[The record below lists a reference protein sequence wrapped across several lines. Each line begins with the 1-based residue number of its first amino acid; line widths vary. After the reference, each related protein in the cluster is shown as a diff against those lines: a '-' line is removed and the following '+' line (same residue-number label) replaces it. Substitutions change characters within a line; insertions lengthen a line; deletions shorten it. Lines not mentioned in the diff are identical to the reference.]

1 MLFRSSMG
9 EKLIEESRRYGFY
22 KLYQPEFEFAFSK
35 LYYMNTLF
43 TYMLGVKEPK
53 LAFLR
58 EMKDGIQQRFPDFQK
73 NGYYQNAFDKE
84 QKKLA
89 AIHMKSPLCF
99 LLYFKLL
106 YFYRAYKKK

>member
-1 MLFRSSMG
+1 MARLSMG

-73 NGYYQNAFDKE
+73 MVITRMHLIKNKR
-84 QKKLA
+84 
-89 AIHMKSPLCF
+89 S
-99 LLYFKLL
+99 LLRYI
-106 YFYRAYKKK
+106 